1 MQLVNSARILRQQWA
16 NLSQKLS
23 RLWLPL
29 VLLLASLL
37 LSGCVKSDLAINFQ
51 GQSGGE
57 IVQHIQLSDQLTTLN
72 GPTTQQ
78 WFSAIKRQA
87 RQLQGRVKQSEQE
100 ISVVIPFDNGADLQA
115 KLNQFLSAA
124 FQTPGQSTAGSQ
136 LELLQSH
143 LQVKQQNFLFLLRN
157 RLTYDL
163 DLRSLGV
170 QSPKGN
176 LLLNPESLLKLTF
189 RLNTPWGAQTVNTPN
204 SSNEGITPDVVQQG
218 QQLAWHLQPGQL
230 NHLEAVFWYPS
241 PIGIGAVVI
250 ALLVAGGSYLKY
262 GSRLVAETGSSVSTP

>member
-1 MQLVNSARILRQQWA
+1 MQPVNSARILQRPRWTQSSQWR
-16 NLSQKLS
+16 S
-23 RLWLPL
+23 RLWVLL

-57 IVQHIQLSDQLTTLN
+57 IVQRLQLSDQLTTLN
-72 GPTTQQ
+72 GSTTQQ
-78 WFSAIKRQA
+78 WFRTIKRQA

-100 ISVVIPFDNGADLQA
+100 IRVVIPFNNGADLQA
-115 KLNQFLSAA
+115 KLNQFLTAA
-124 FQTPGQSTAGSQ
+124 FEAPELAGTDSQ
-136 LELLQSH
+136 LPLFQSH
-143 LQVKQQNFLFLLRN
+143 LAVKQQNFLFLFRN

-170 QSPKGN
+170 QSPNGN
-176 LLLNPESLLKLTF
+176 LLLSPEPLLELTF
-189 RLNTPWGAQTVNTPN
+189 RLNTPWGAKSVNPDN
-204 SSNEGITPDVVQQG
+204 SSVESPTPEVEPQG
-218 QQLAWHLQPGQL
+218 LVWHLQPGQL

-250 ALLVAGGSYLKY
+250 ALLSVGGRYLKY
-262 GSRLVAETGSSVSTP
+262 GYRPTAATGSSAPTS